1 MTTQTK
7 QVQVEEEKKLSLTAA
22 EVTEVEWVFQDA
34 KDFRT
39 IWERITAPLDSIISE
54 TAKIIDKDPIM
65 NVSNELE
72 KMNGEVQDVYKDIID
87 NDWTFMK
94 IMKSIPL
101 VWTIASSIDNKVD
114 EAKFNMKS
122 MEWKIGVIFSWF
134 DQSYESINTS
144 IDMQKQFVD
153 WIEANLWKVV
163 AYKEFIQVKIED
175 FKARLAQTTDP
186 DEKMKLEMFIRNVEY
201 FQSNLIVLIGNL
213 DMAKKRLLMRLDS
226 ANKLSLA
233 MNSSRPIFK
242 TLLSTALI
250 ESSSQKAIDAS
261 MKAMD
266 VMWSTIDKMSSEL
279 TDKAIA
285 SAKKSEE
292 MAAKPVLSNT
302 VFIENVTKLKNHFD
316 EIDDFRIKVKQEAEK
331 EKELFNEAKTK
342 LDNIKVLSKE
352 NQEELAKELN

>member
-1 MTTQTK
+1 MVAQTK
-7 QVQVEEEKKLSLTAA
+7 KVLKDEKKLSLTTT
-22 EVTEVEWVFQDA
+22 EVTEVEGVFNDA

-39 IWERITAPLDSIISE
+39 IWERITAPIDNIITE

-65 NVSNELE
+65 NVSTELE
-72 KMNGEVQDVYKDIID
+72 KMNGEVQEVYRDIID

-94 IMKSIPL
+94 IMKSIPI
-101 VWTIASSIDNKVD
+101 VWNIANSVNKKIDD
-114 EAKFNMKS
+114 AKFNMKGL
-122 MEWKIGVIFSWF
+122 EWKIGIIFSGF

-144 IDMQKQFVD
+144 IDMQKVFVE
-153 WIEANLWKVV
+153 WIEANLWKVI
-163 AYKEFIQVKIED
+163 AYKDFIETKIKEFKT
-175 FKARLAQTTDP
+175 RLENTTDE
-186 DEKMKLEMFIRNVEY
+186 DEKMKLQMFIRNVEY
-201 FQSNLIVLIGNL
+201 FQGNLIVLIGNL
-213 DMAKKRLLMRLDS
+213 DMARKRLLMRLDS

-250 ESSSQKAIDAS
+250 ESSSQKALDAS

-279 TDKAIA
+279 TDKAIS

-316 EIDDFRIKVKQEAEK
+316 EIDEFRKQVKEEAEK
-331 EKELFNEAKTK
+331 EKELFNEAKIK
-342 LDNIKVLSKE
+342 LENIKVLSKE
-352 NQEELAKELN
+352 WQEEFAKEIS